1 MDTGIARSKVGGT
14 EGPGITVPGSF
25 CLPTMYRSHYSIYR
39 ATIADLRRAI
49 SASRPDSFRK
59 TGESGSRKSIGTD
72 PDNIRDDNH
81 DKYASKVHQKGSL
94 EQDGGKAVIMMYQT
108 DRSVRKIS

>member
-14 EGPGITVPGSF
+14 EGQGITAPGSF

-39 ATIADLRRAI
+39 ATIADLLRAI

-72 PDNIRDDNH
+72 PDNI
-81 DKYASKVHQKGSL
+81 
-94 EQDGGKAVIMMYQT
+94 EMIIMISMHA
-108 DRSVRKIS
+108 RSIKKEAWMRTGEMP